1 MNQQPDEE
9 IHWVRFP
16 TKELLSLGSLESGPA
31 EHGSILVHQGSS
43 PKALFFVVVVVL
55 FCFFVCLFVL
65 CRLHYIDMIDYLIN
79 H

>member
-43 PKALFFVVVVVL
+43 PKALFFFVL
-55 FCFFVCLFVL
+55 LLLLLLFCLFV
-65 CRLHYIDMIDYLIN
+65 CFRQASLHRHD
-79 H
+79 

>member
-43 PKALFFVVVVVL
+43 PKALFFCFVVVVVVVL
-55 FCFFVCLFVL
+55 FVCLFVL
-65 CRLHYIDMIDYLIN
+65 GRLHYIDMID
-79 H
+79 

>member
-31 EHGSILVHQGSS
+31 EHGSILVYQGSS
-43 PKALFFVVVVVL
+43 PKALFFL
-55 FCFFVCLFVL
+55 FLFVCLFFVCLF
-65 CRLHYIDMIDYLIN
+65 YAGFIT
-79 H
+79 